1 MPDESQCLAY
11 MLYQYQKWR
20 SCIDCYLSMLWDQ
33 TGYVNT
39 RYCLCILTS
48 SWLTLLGTFC
58 SSRRHEGADVSLT
71 FTTQVCTNQGSSK
84 VLKSIHQLVRGD
96 SSKTKEV
103 NFWSIE
109 SSPMAHLFALL
120 SVLSSQSLT
129 WSPLLATG
137 LFQTTCSYFT
147 SSLCPLVPFLGF

>member
-1 MPDESQCLAY
+1 LTATRVCYETKQA
-11 MLYQYQKWR
+11 MLILGIVCAF
-20 SCIDCYLSMLWDQ
+20 SADFSELSMGHSVHLE
-33 TGYVNT
+33 GT
-39 RYCLCILTS
+39 R
-48 SWLTLLGTFC
+48 GQ
-58 SSRRHEGADVSLT
+58 SLT

-109 SSPMAHLFALL
+109 SSPVVHLFTLL

-147 SSLCPLVPFLGF
+147 TSLCPLVPFLGF